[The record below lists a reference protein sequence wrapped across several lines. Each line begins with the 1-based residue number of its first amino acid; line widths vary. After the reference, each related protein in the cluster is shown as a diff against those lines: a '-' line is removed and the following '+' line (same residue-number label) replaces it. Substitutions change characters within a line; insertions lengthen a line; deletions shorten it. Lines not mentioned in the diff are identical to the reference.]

1 MNKLF
6 ITYLFCFMAIIVSS
20 CELTVTKSDKKD
32 RTERTDRNDPE
43 DDVNGPEDEP
53 ADDGPTEDEPSE
65 DDVASN
71 QAKSYKVIFSPQQI
85 TLGKN
90 DEAVIKLK
98 NGKALELL
106 DADGKVTGI
115 ELNYDI
121 ELKNENELGGN
132 SVYIYP
138 SYFRLQLDNENIIQ
152 QEKYT
157 TVSAEPQSNNV
168 STGNRFRLPPGT
180 KPVSLSL
187 FFDETRT
194 TVKVSMK

>member
-6 ITYLFCFMAIIVSS
+6 IACLFCLLAVLVSS
-20 CELTVTKSDKKD
+20 CEVKMSNKDKKD
-32 RTERTDRNDPE
+32 KVERADKDLDSETDLEEEPTD
-43 DDVNGPEDEP
+43 DEP
-53 ADDGPTEDEPSE
+53 AKEEAVE
-65 DDVASN
+65 EEVASN
-71 QAKSYKVIFSPQQI
+71 EAKSYRVTFTPQQI

-90 DEAVIKLK
+90 DEALIKLK

-121 ELKNENELGGN
+121 ELKNKNDLGGN

-138 SYFRLQLDNENIIQ
+138 SYFRLELDNDNVIQ
-152 QEKYT
+152 QDKYT
-157 TVSAEPQSNNV
+157 TVSADPQSNNI